1 MLAIRLQ
8 RTGRSGHAQ
17 YRMIVQDSR
26 RTPTSGKIVT
36 SLGSYDPHAKTLSI
50 DTERAT
56 HFLNNG
62 AQPSPRVVS
71 LLSKEGV
78 KMPSWVKVKSTDR
91 TRSIKNLEKL
101 RKNQPAAEVV
111 EEVIEEPAVE
121 EPVVEEPVVEEV
133 AAEEPA
139 VAEEVVA
146 EAAPAEEPA
155 EKPAA

>member
-1 MLAIRLQ
+1 
-8 RTGRSGHAQ
+8 
-17 YRMIVQDSR
+17 MIVQDSR

-56 HFLNNG
+56 QFLNNG

-78 KMPSWVKVKSTDR
+78 KMPSWVKVKATDR
-91 TRSIKNLEKL
+91 TRSIKNLDKL
-101 RKNQPAAEVV
+101 RKNQPV
-111 EEVIEEPAVE
+111 
-121 EPVVEEPVVEEV
+121 V
-133 AAEEPA
+133 AAEEAIAEDIVEEVVAEEAAEEVLAEEIVEEA

-146 EAAPAEEPA
+146 ETAV

>member
-101 RKNQPAAEVV
+101 RKNQPAEEVVAEV
-111 EEVIEEPAVE
+111 EEPAVE
-121 EPVVEEPVVEEV
+121 APAEEPVVEEV

-139 VAEEVVA
+139 AEEVVA

>member
-78 KMPSWVKVKSTDR
+78 KMPAWVKVKSTDR

-101 RKNQPAAEVV
+101 RKNQPAEEVVAEV
-111 EEVIEEPAVE
+111 EEPAVE
-121 EPVVEEPVVEEV
+121 APTEEAVVEEV
-133 AAEEPA
+133 ATEEPA
-139 VAEEVVA
+139 TEEVVVE
-146 EAAPAEEPA
+146 EAPA